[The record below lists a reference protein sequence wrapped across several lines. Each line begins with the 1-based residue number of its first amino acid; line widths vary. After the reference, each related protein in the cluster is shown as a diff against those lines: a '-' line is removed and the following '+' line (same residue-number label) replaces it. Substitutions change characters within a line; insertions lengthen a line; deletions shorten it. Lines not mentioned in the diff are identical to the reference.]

1 MMPRKKLVYY
11 ANKHGVAYSNMKL
24 TDDEPKQIC
33 SGVGSKYYS
42 SKDCGGSV
50 STLID
55 CVMDD
60 GEFRNRHRKDG
71 VAEDLFEMRCA
82 DYAADEVMAAVAKI
96 RKG

>member
-1 MMPRKKLVYY
+1 
-11 ANKHGVAYSNMKL
+11 
-24 TDDEPKQIC
+24 
-33 SGVGSKYYS
+33 
-42 SKDCGGSV
+42 
-50 STLID
+50 
-55 CVMDD
+55 MDD